1 MYMDL
6 RQIREEYENRGLS
19 EDDLVSNPIDQ
30 FKIWYSEIEE
40 VGYSEPNA
48 MVLSTVDKNASPSGR
63 NVLLKEVSKDG
74 FVFFTNY
81 ESRKATDIKNNEK
94 VSLTFSW
101 NELRRQVLVQ
111 GVAEKIPENESDEY
125 WAMRPHESK
134 IGSLVSDQSRII
146 SSREELDVAF
156 VTQKLKWRDAEVPR
170 PDHCGGY
177 KVSPNFIEFWQGRQ
191 NRLHDRICYELSID
205 GWIVNRL
212 SP

>member
-19 EDDLVSNPIDQ
+19 EDHLVSNPIDQ

-63 NVLLKEVSKDG
+63 NVLLKEVRKDG

-111 GVAEKIPENESDEY
+111 GLAEKIPENESDEY

-156 VTQKLKWRDAEVPR
+156 GPQKLKWRDAEVPR
-170 PDHCGGY
+170 PDHWGGY

>member
-1 MYMDL
+1 MDL
-6 RQIREEYENRGLS
+6 RQVRKEYENRGLR
-19 EDDLVSNPIDQ
+19 EDDLVSDPIDQ
-30 FKIWYSEIEE
+30 FKIWYSEIEK

-48 MVLSTVDKNASPSGR
+48 MVLNTVDKNGSPSGR
-63 NVLLKEVSKDG
+63 NVLLKEVREDG

-81 ESRKATDIKNNEK
+81 ESKKAKDIKTNKK

-101 NELRRQVLVQ
+101 NELRRQVLVE

-125 WAMRPHESK
+125 WAMRPYESK
-134 IGSLVSDQSRII
+134 IGSLVSDQSSVI

-156 VTQKLKWRDAEVPR
+156 ETQELKWRGLEVPR
-170 PDHCGGY
+170 PHHWGGY

>member
-170 PDHCGGY
+170 PDHWGGY